1 MTALLA
7 FAATTIAWIA
17 LALALYLAAYL
28 AVRLAK
34 HLRRAPHDELANH
47 I

>member
-1 MTALLA
+1 MTALIA
-7 FAATTIAWIA
+7 FAAIAAWIT

-34 HLRRAPHDELANH
+34 HLRRAPHDELAHH

>member
-1 MTALLA
+1 MTALFA
-7 FAATTIAWIA
+7 FAAIAAWIT
-17 LALALYLAAYL
+17 LSLALYLAAHL

-34 HLRRAPHDELANH
+34 LFRRAPQDELAHH